1 MQRKS
6 KAAEKTSGND
16 SAFLVCQGELTH
28 RMPRL
33 MMKEEDVASLIS
45 GTSFD

>member
-1 MQRKS
+1 MQGKS
-6 KAAEKTSGND
+6 EVVEKTSGND
-16 SAFLVCQGELTH
+16 STFLACQGELMH

-33 MMKEEDVASLIS
+33 MVKEEDVASLTS